1 MSAFMTGVRAGAVI
15 LSALV
20 LQASLFTEVRVA
32 DVAIQLLLA
41 VTIAAGITGG
51 PDRGAVIGFVAGL
64 GMDLL
69 IRTPFGLTALAYA
82 STGYVSGLV
91 NEAVVRSARTL
102 SVLIALAAAVF
113 AIAVFVVA
121 GELVGES
128 LLSTPYLWRI
138 VLVNAVGCAVLILP
152 CRWVMRWVWD
162 AGETPRAALT

>member
-1 MSAFMTGVRAGAVI
+1 MTGVRAGAVI

-32 DVAIQLLLA
+32 GVSIELLLV

-69 IRTPFGLTALAYA
+69 LQTPFGLAALAYA
-82 STGYVSGLV
+82 ATGYVSGLV

-121 GELVGES
+121 GELAGES
-128 LLSTPYLWRI
+128 LLSTPDLWRI
-138 VLVNAVGCAVLILP
+138 VLVEALGCAVLVLP

-162 AGETPRAALT
+162 ASEKPRAALT